1 MIVRTVST
9 VIPFIY
15 LASVSPRRRELLTQL
30 GVQPEVLPVSVDET
44 PRAGE
49 SAADLVCRLAAQ
61 KARAGMVVRPARIA
75 PVMAADTAVALGN
88 ELFGKPADQADAARM
103 LARLSGRTHAVW
115 TAIAVTD
122 GQRERVELSHSEV
135 TFRAITPDEIA
146 AYWQTGEPA
155 DKAGAYA
162 IQGLGALFIA
172 DLKGSYSGVMGLPL
186 FEAARLLTLFGY
198 TLLPAGSAEP

>member
-1 MIVRTVST
+1 

-15 LASVSPRRRELLTQL
+15 LASSSPRRRELLNQL
-30 GVQPEVLPVSVDET
+30 GVRHEALLVSVDEM

-49 SAADLVCRLAAQ
+49 SAADLVCRLAVAKAQ
-61 KARAGMVVRPARIA
+61 AGVAARPAQMA

-88 ELFGKPADQADAARM
+88 ELFGKPVDQADATRM
-103 LARLSGRTHAVW
+103 LSRLAGRKHDVW
-115 TAIAVTD
+115 TAVAVTD

-135 TFRAITPDEIA
+135 TFRAITGEEIA
-146 AYWQTGEPA
+146 AYWRTGEPA

-162 IQGLGALFIA
+162 IQGRGAQFIA

-186 FEAARLLTLFGY
+186 FESARLLTLFGC
-198 TLLPAGSAEP
+198 TLLPRDQPGHD